1 MWGSGSGVGVSS
13 VCVLVCPVTFTGLLS
28 AGPEDLGVLFFRFA
42 RRGPGLASMHPLR
55 RLHRTNSAD
64 HPESAISPS
73 VGVKLQQAVP
83 PSDANGVQ
91 APAKHWAIPRAW
103 HRKRDM
109 FAWEIGRRLY
119 ACSCSRSVEDFDVG
133 TVGGAVVW
141 SEHYLKG
148 DTRRGRRRLILC
160 ILYLYITSK
169 KFFFVFSFF
178 GLYSS

>member
-1 MWGSGSGVGVSS
+1 MGSVMWGSGSGVGVSS

-103 HRKRDM
+103 HRKKGICSPGRSDGVSM
-109 FAWEIGRRLY
+109 LAPAPDPSKTLTWGPWEGP
-119 ACSCSRSVEDFDVG
+119 
-133 TVGGAVVW
+133 W
-141 SEHYLKG
+141 
-148 DTRRGRRRLILC
+148 
-160 ILYLYITSK
+160 
-169 KFFFVFSFF
+169 F
-178 GLYSS
+178 GLSLSIRQMNCLHLVGYFPFFSQKQFAPIHR